1 MPTHDEAI
9 ELTGDEAKA
18 ARARHAQ
25 AARSALE
32 YKRARLGRHTG
43 GNTVP
48 LDELLSLP
56 DVMAITSLS
65 RASIYRG
72 MHRGLFPRS
81 VRISRARIAWRASE
95 VNAWLRALPQS
106 APQAA

>member
-18 ARARHAQ
+18 ARQRHVE
-25 AARSALE
+25 AARRNYARKRSAT
-32 YKRARLGRHTG
+32 GQHTG
-43 GNTVP
+43 NVVP

-56 DVMAITSLS
+56 DVMALTSLS
-65 RASIYRG
+65 RASVYRG
-72 MHRGLFPRS
+72 MDRGLFPRS

-106 APQAA
+106 ARQAA

>member
-1 MPTHDEAI
+1 MPTTSDAI
-9 ELTGDEAKA
+9 ELTGDDAKA
-18 ARARHAQ
+18 ARQRHID
-25 AARSALE
+25 AARRSYAR
-32 YKRARLGRHTG
+32 KRAAASQHTG
-43 GNTVP
+43 NVVP

-56 DVMAITSLS
+56 DVMALTSLS

-72 MHRGLFPRS
+72 MDRGLFPRS

-95 VNAWLRALPQS
+95 VNVWLRALPQS